1 MCSVSPQV
9 PSGQYVC
16 VCVCA
21 RARQHLPVEGKDDCE
36 RLLEEAVPLFYTFMS
51 FRLGFCS
58 RCAVLRSWEFV
69 RHNLHKHFLGAIL
82 RNRIEILVSNRIQM
96 LIST

>member
-1 MCSVSPQV
+1 MCAQCPHKCLRVSM
-9 PSGQYVC
+9 C